1 MVGSERPN
9 IPRVV
14 EGTDLRALPIGP
26 LEGFILTRMDGSL
39 PIPVLAEMTGQPEAD
54 VRSAVD
60 KLVSLGAVEW
70 VDGPPPGSSSRDA
83 GFAEADTVPPPPA
96 EEPAEE
102 PPSGVAP
109 SAPGQDVPPLYEP
122 AELDEE
128 VDIPVERRK
137 RVLDTFHRLGELDY
151 YALLGVPRDAEKEA
165 IRTAYFTLSKVFHPD
180 TAYGRN
186 LGSFKAKMER
196 VFRELTEA
204 YETLGRK
211 KKRQA
216 YDEYLG
222 LKHTTRAAEE
232 AMEEAT
238 VQAQS
243 IERGAAEP
251 SPAASPSAPPSGPR
265 PPPDAVRRQ
274 LFAQRIAAATRR
286 SSTSIPAARPSTMPG
301 APSSVPPEIATP
313 SQDRR
318 AALRSLA
325 QSLQQA
331 SRHTGSGG
339 GQLPRALEEAR
350 RAEAEGDL
358 VEAAN
363 ALRLAVALAPGDV
376 EVQREHD
383 RVHRRLAKGMAETF
397 EKQAR
402 YEEQNEKWAEAALSW
417 ARVVEGRP
425 DQPEPHRRAALAL
438 VRGNGDLRR
447 ARDLA
452 QKAVDLE
459 PSVAQNR
466 AVLGQVYRA
475 AGMKL
480 NARRELEEA
489 AKLDPKDEIVKNL
502 LRELDK

>member
-1 MVGSERPN
+1 MVQ
-9 IPRVV
+9 
-14 EGTDLRALPIGP
+14 GTDLRGLPIGP
-26 LEGFILTRMDGSL
+26 VEGFILTRMDGAL
-39 PIPVLAEMTGQPEAD
+39 PIPVLAEMTGQSEEE

-60 KLVSLGAVEW
+60 KLVSLGAAEW
-70 VDGPPPGSSSRDA
+70 VDGRPSEPSSDEA
-83 GFAEADTVPPPPA
+83 AFAEADTVPPPPA
-96 EEPAEE
+96 EEPAPGAT
-102 PPSGVAP
+102 PP
-109 SAPGQDVPPLYEP
+109 APGQDVPPSDDP
-122 AELDEE
+122 AELDED
-128 VDIPVERRK
+128 VDLPMERRR
-137 RVLDTFHRLGELDY
+137 RVLDTFHSLGELDY
-151 YALLGVPRDAEKEA
+151 YAVLGVPRDADKAA
-165 IRTAYFTLSKVFHPD
+165 IRTAYFTLSKEFHPD

-196 VFRELTEA
+196 IFREITEA

-216 YDEYLG
+216 YDEYLR
-222 LKHTTRAAEE
+222 LKDTTRAAEE
-232 AMEEAT
+232 AMQEAT

-243 IERGAAEP
+243 IERG
-251 SPAASPSAPPSGPR
+251 STPAPPPASPPPAGPR
-265 PPPDAVRRQ
+265 PPSDAVRRQ
-274 LFAQRIAAATRR
+274 LFAQRLAAVTRR
-286 SSTSIPAARPSTMPG
+286 SSAGPPAGRPSIPPG
-301 APSSVPPEIATP
+301 APSSVPPHIASP
-313 SQDRR
+313 SEDRR
-318 AALRSLA
+318 AVLRGLA

-383 RVHRRLAKGMAETF
+383 RVHRRLAKGLAESF

-402 YEEQNEKWAEAALSW
+402 YEEQNEKWADAALSW
-417 ARVVEGRP
+417 VRVVEGRP
-425 DQPEPHRRAALAL
+425 DQPEPHRKAALAL
-438 VRGNGDLRR
+438 VRGGGDLRR

-459 PSVAQNR
+459 PSAAQNR
-466 AVLGQVYRA
+466 AVLGQIYRA